1 MSAVNLFGAIDLGG
15 TKIEACVFDA
25 QLQAVQCQRIVT
37 PHGSYSEL
45 LDGIVQQCQQL
56 QTWANDPKLP
66 IGIGIPGLIDRQTGL
81 STTANLRASGQPLQA
96 DLSARLGRHIAVEND
111 CKCFTL
117 SEAQGGAGNGY
128 RVVFGLILGTGVGG
142 GVCSQGQLLLHH
154 NGLSGEVGHI
164 ALPAPGVEQWML
176 PVLRCGCGRSGCFE
190 TYLSGPGMTRLCEH
204 LIGQSRSAPEIVQ
217 GHASGD
223 PQLHKVFQVWL
234 SLLCELLHTVQLVI
248 DPDCVVFGGGLSRIP
263 RLAEYVAEAFPSHQ
277 LPGLRAPHF
286 AKALFGDSSGVR
298 GAAILAQRLLPI

>member
-1 MSAVNLFGAIDLGG
+1 MLGAIDLGG
-15 TKIEACVFDA
+15 TKIEACVFDS
-25 QLQAVQCQRIVT
+25 QLQAVQRQRIAT
-37 PHGSYSEL
+37 PQGSYSEL
-45 LDGIVQQCQQL
+45 LDGIVLQCQQL
-56 QTWANDPKLP
+56 QTWAHDENLP
-66 IGIGIPGLIDRQTGL
+66 IGIGIPGLIDRRTGL
-81 STTANLRASGQPLQA
+81 STTANLRATGQALQA

-128 RVVFGLILGTGVGG
+128 GVVFGLILGTGVGG
-142 GVCSQGQLLLHH
+142 GVCNQGQPMLHH

-164 ALPAPGVEQWML
+164 ALPAPCVEQWML
-176 PVLRCGCGRSGCFE
+176 PVLRCGCGRLGCFE
-190 TYLSGPGMTRLCEH
+190 TYVSGPGMARLCEH
-204 LIGQSRSAPEIVQ
+204 LTGQAHSAPDIVQ

-223 PQLHKVFQVWL
+223 PLMQKVFQVWL

-248 DPDCVVFGGGLSRIP
+248 DPDCVVLGGGLSRIP
-263 RLAEYVAEAFPSHQ
+263 RLTEYVAHAFPSHQ

-298 GAAILAQRLLPI
+298 GAAILAQRLPLI